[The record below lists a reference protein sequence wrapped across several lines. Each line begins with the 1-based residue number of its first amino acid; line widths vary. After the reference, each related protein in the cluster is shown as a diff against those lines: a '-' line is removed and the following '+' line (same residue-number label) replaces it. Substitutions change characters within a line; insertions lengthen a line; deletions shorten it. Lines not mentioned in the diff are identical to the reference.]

1 MLRTTLTAFAAAL
14 ALGIG
19 LTAQAAPK
27 PRAVYLEPR
36 KAIPAPAGAVRLCQQ
51 LSWACQKDATGPAR
65 NESIMTLARQINRK
79 INRRVRAIEDS
90 RQYGQE
96 EVWALP
102 TARGG
107 DCEDFAL
114 LKKRELIK
122 AGVRAQDLLIAT
134 ALDRQRGS
142 HAVLILRTAQ
152 GDMVLDNLTDRILRW
167 DQTGYSFIAMQ
178 NPDRPSTWVAVL
190 AGGIFS

>member
-1 MLRTTLTAFAAAL
+1 MLRTAFPAFVAAVAMCF
-14 ALGIG
+14 GSM
-19 LTAQAAPK
+19 AQAAPK
-27 PRAVYLEPR
+27 PRMAHLEPR
-36 KAIPAPAGAVRLCQQ
+36 KTIPAPTGAASLCQQ
-51 LSWACQKDATGPAR
+51 LSWACRKDSAPQLHG
-65 NESIMTLARQINRK
+65 ESVLQLARQVNRRINH
-79 INRRVRAIEDS
+79 RVRAIEDL
-90 RQYGQE
+90 RQYGQD

-102 TARGG
+102 TSRGG

-134 ALDRQRGS
+134 ALDRRRGS
-142 HAVLILRTAQ
+142 HAVLILRTPQ